1 MGSFAALLSCVG
13 IARADVLALLAQH
26 VDGFMPVPGTQRVKP
41 IFDRSD
47 LVCMCTAEST
57 HTAVQDGLW
66 DSAAGRPVA
75 RVTTTITFAIA
86 IAYKETR
93 SVTQQLAIRLVEDS
107 PLPLPPQVPFKK
119 GQPFLLFLVSISPT
133 MYETADRFLGM
144 NLFSIIPAGPAAGGF
159 SGLEMTLAQI
169 VAKPNRE
176 DKLRALELL
185 EGFDAVSQQTKT
197 LMWRIADSDDFEIA
211 MTAWAVLLK
220 SKSPKVVTGLLGYLN
235 AHPPP
240 QEPTEALIGVT
251 EGLSAIRD
259 ERDLATLEQLASSK
273 YFEIRSGAL
282 YALRGMK
289 DPRSI
294 RTLIQGLDDESPELR
309 YRALIT
315 LAEILRKY
323 EGDYAPSMYLFD
335 KNPQYYIGLW
345 KQWWADEGSKLYP
358 PASSPNR

>member
-1 MGSFAALLSCVG
+1 MYTAERTRRAIRNTMGSFAALLSCVG
-13 IARADVLALLAQH
+13 IARAGLLAQN

-66 DSAAGRPVA
+66 DSAGRPAA

-176 DKLRALELL
+176 DKLRALEL
-185 EGFDAVSQQTKT
+185 
-197 LMWRIADSDDFEIA
+197 
-211 MTAWAVLLK
+211 
-220 SKSPKVVTGLLGYLN
+220 
-235 AHPPP
+235 
-240 QEPTEALIGVT
+240 
-251 EGLSAIRD
+251 
-259 ERDLATLEQLASSK
+259 
-273 YFEIRSGAL
+273 
-282 YALRGMK
+282 
-289 DPRSI
+289 
-294 RTLIQGLDDESPELR
+294 
-309 YRALIT
+309 
-315 LAEILRKY
+315 
-323 EGDYAPSMYLFD
+323 
-335 KNPQYYIGLW
+335 
-345 KQWWADEGSKLYP
+345 
-358 PASSPNR
+358 